1 MVKTIYDVDSRLKYV
16 KGLPVEYFK
25 YHGEG
30 NERMSGNNVCW
41 VIC

>member
-1 MVKTIYDVDSRLKYV
+1 MEETINDVDARLKYV

-30 NERMSGNNVCW
+30 MP
-41 VIC
+41 